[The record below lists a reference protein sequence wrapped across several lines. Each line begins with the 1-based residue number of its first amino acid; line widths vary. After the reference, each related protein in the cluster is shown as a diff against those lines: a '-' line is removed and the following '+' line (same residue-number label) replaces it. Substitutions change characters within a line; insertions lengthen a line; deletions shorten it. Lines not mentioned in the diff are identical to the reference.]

1 MGFFCGGGTVA
12 NSLVED
18 FARGVIKS
26 SGALT
31 GANDDG
37 AKTKIDPISIMTVVV
52 PFITQL
58 VTWLK
63 QCKGLRDDQV
73 QGFVATRHGND
84 KTQKAQEKQ
93 VFGKL
98 MAHCRKSR
106 QEEVRNAKKL
116 GIPADIGRFQIDDDT
131 ATRVCH
137 NLIGNFAAINDF
149 EVATRL
155 VAKASTGG

>member
-1 MGFFCGGGTVA
+1 MA
-12 NSLVED
+12 NSAVED

-31 GANDDG
+31 GENHPG
-37 AKTKIDPISIMTVVV
+37 QKTQIDPISIMTVVV

-58 VTWLK
+58 VNWVK

-98 MAHCRKSR
+98 MAYCRKSR
-106 QEEVRNAKKL
+106 QEEIKKAKKL

-137 NLIGNFAAINDF
+137 NLIGNFAAISDF
-149 EVATRL
+149 DAATRL
-155 VAKASTGG
+155 VVKASTGG